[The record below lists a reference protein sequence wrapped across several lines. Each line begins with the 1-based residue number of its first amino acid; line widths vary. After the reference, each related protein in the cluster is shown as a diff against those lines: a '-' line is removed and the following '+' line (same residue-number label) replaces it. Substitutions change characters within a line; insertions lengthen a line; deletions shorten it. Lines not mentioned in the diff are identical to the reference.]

1 LIHPGI
7 EEFTMVNE
15 AELRAALPQIKDAGL
30 PLLVHAELPGPVEA
44 AAQELANADWR
55 VYETFLKSRPDEA
68 ELAAIDLLLNLC
80 REFECCIHVV
90 HLSTAR
96 ALERLRDAKRGGLP
110 ITVETCPHYLHLAA
124 EEIAEGATQFKC
136 APPIR
141 RRENR
146 EALWQGLRDGVIDLV
161 ATDHSPC
168 PPPMKQLDRG
178 DFRSAWGGIPGVSL
192 ALPIMWTEARSR
204 GFGLTDVARW
214 MAEGP
219 ARLAGCQEKKG
230 QLAAGFDA
238 DFVVFDPDAEW
249 SVNESQLYYRHPV
262 SPYLGERLTG
272 RVLMTYLRGD
282 CVFKEGVF
290 PAKPRGREC
299 TSKVSAPHQN

>member
-1 LIHPGI
+1 
-7 EEFTMVNE
+7 
-15 AELRAALPQIKDAGL
+15 
-30 PLLVHAELPGPVEA
+30 
-44 AAQELANADWR
+44 
-55 VYETFLKSRPDEA
+55 
-68 ELAAIDLLLNLC
+68 
-80 REFECCIHVV
+80 
-90 HLSTAR
+90 
-96 ALERLRDAKRGGLP
+96 
-110 ITVETCPHYLHLAA
+110 
-124 EEIAEGATQFKC
+124 
-136 APPIR
+136 
-141 RRENR
+141 
-146 EALWQGLRDGVIDLV
+146 
-161 ATDHSPC
+161 
-168 PPPMKQLDRG
+168 MKQLDRG
-178 DFRSAWGGIPGVSL
+178 DFRSAWGGISGVSL

-238 DFVVFDPDAEW
+238 DFVVFDAEAEW
-249 SVNESQLYYRHPV
+249 SVTESQLYYRHPV

-299 TSKVSAPHQN
+299 TVKISAPHQN